1 MAATERA
8 TCGAGAGALMR
19 RPLSLRQTV
28 QLWGG
33 LHVPRLEGSPVCCKD
48 VTKEV
53 VSVFPELCDG
63 ARVACVHIN
72 VLGPCLTQMRRGGKA
87 RFMRDLLASREALMR
102 EGYTHIAVSGPML
115 EALKVDA
122 RMQRVGR
129 FNTHAAFRAIA
140 SLGAW
145 VGFLVARLTVLT
157 GGRARGNLATGFPL
171 SLPHIWRGF
180 AAIDLLAI
188 PAATAAFCGQ
198 IRERRQ

>member
-1 MAATERA
+1 
-8 TCGAGAGALMR
+8 MR

-33 LHVPRLEGSPVCCKD
+33 LHVPRLEGSVVCCKD

-72 VLGPCLTQMRRGGKA
+72 VLRPCLLQIRRGGKA

-129 FNTHAAFRAIA
+129 FTTHAAFRAIA
-140 SLGAW
+140 SLGTW
-145 VGFLVARLTVLT
+145 VGFLAARAAMRLRFS
-157 GGRARGNLATGFPL
+157 GRDTLATGFTA
-171 SLPHIWRGF
+171 SLVQVWCGF
-180 AAIDLLAI
+180 EYMEL
-188 PAATAAFCGQ
+188 
-198 IRERRQ
+198 RRI

>member
-72 VLGPCLTQMRRGGKA
+72 VLRPCLTQMRRGGKA

-102 EGYTHIAVSGPML
+102 EGYTHILASGSML
-115 EALKVDA
+115 QTLKADKRIALAA
-122 RMQRVGR
+122 RFRV
-129 FNTHAAFRAIA
+129 HIIPRAIA

-145 VGFLVARLTVLT
+145 IGFCAAWAAMRLRFK
-157 GGRARGNLATGFPL
+157 GHGSLATGFTA
-171 SLPHIWRGF
+171 SLMQVWRGF
-180 AAIDLLAI
+180 EYMEL
-188 PAATAAFCGQ
+188 
-198 IRERRQ
+198 RRI